1 MSILKAIGF
10 SARRKRMRRGSVH
23 LVHDRWRAS
32 LQQRQKLKCEEYKIN
47 LLPWRHYQNKRFDW
61 SLGIAA
67 GLGAG
72 IAFLFYLYSSSQVS
86 NALAAYSLLD
96 IQMKKISPKIKEME
110 KIKAANEAL
119 MISMKMVQTL
129 QSTRELTAHL
139 FDEMSRVMPGGVYL
153 THIQRIENQ
162 ITLRGFAQTI
172 TQVSELMRN
181 MEKNDW
187 IKNPQLNEIKRG
199 KTKPI
204 DLNKD
209 NAMNGSEF
217 QLSFEIIS

>member
-1 MSILKAIGF
+1 
-10 SARRKRMRRGSVH
+10 
-23 LVHDRWRAS
+23 
-32 LQQRQKLKCEEYKIN
+32 
-47 LLPWRHYQNKRFDW
+47 
-61 SLGIAA
+61 
-67 GLGAG
+67 
-72 IAFLFYLYSSSQVS
+72 
-86 NALAAYSLLD
+86 
-96 IQMKKISPKIKEME
+96 
-110 KIKAANEAL
+110 L